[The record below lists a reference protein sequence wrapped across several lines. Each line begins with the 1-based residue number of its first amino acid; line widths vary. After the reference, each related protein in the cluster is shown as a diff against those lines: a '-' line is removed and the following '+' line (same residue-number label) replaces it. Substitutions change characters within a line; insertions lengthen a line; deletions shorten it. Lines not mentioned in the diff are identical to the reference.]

1 MGFPHKEIRSPTR
14 KSLFQRWIFVGLN
27 FSHMFLAPDPILDD
41 FFIESDQFHT
51 IHIESLWRFLALD
64 TLTSDPFIKLV
75 HIMICAKMYMNW
87 KFSLCLRFFC
97 TTLLLV
103 LLKRNYK
110 KYLEAKRKKMRE
122 QAKTQNQEQDLM
134 ARKLKSQASLA
145 GGTKGNFTFTKQPN
159 DDKNKQKEFLARIL
173 DIIPEG
179 VVALDHDGNVK
190 YMNNYMKNIFEFE
203 DEISLKQI
211 NEALSNFVF
220 KEASLQVNNS
230 IISKKW
236 MRFPSENYISPEIF
250 DHSVNKLS
258 REEFLHKVQRITS
271 LQALFTSCMKEPET
285 QEATL
290 RYVPTFQTRYH
301 HQSDN
306 EWYSMEVKAQLF
318 SYNFQEKY
326 LIILWRDTT
335 ERENKIL
342 SLEQEKVNFRNNI
355 LASFSHELRTPLNA
369 NLAFLEQSLDSPGV
383 PYKIKEELLKPA
395 LVSGKMLFFMIKD
408 ILDYS
413 QMVLNRLDL
422 HIKPRNI
429 AQTINQCLELFQDK
443 ITQKGLQL
451 GLLIDPKVPSVVFTD
466 HERFSQILINLLS
479 NAVKFTTHGSI
490 DISVEMTKEAT
501 LLVSVK
507 DTGVGMDK
515 KAQDNL
521 KNKLLGKT
529 ITDRI
534 SQDSVG
540 IGVGSYISNKLA
552 RKLSARE
559 SVGLEFVSKE
569 GKGSYF
575 YFEIENKKPRGGEIA
590 LGISMLGGFFQ
601 QLDIEE
607 RCDALKYIQEHQ
619 THSIKN
625 VFQLNKPICQRR
637 ALVVDD
643 EIFNIIVIENFC
655 RSFGI
660 CVEKAFHGEEALMK
674 LKGQTAEKP
683 IKVVFMDI
691 NMPVM
696 DGYHASLK
704 IKEMIEKKEIEED
717 LVIVGV
723 TAYVS
728 GDVIDKCYKS
738 GMKEVLNKPVSKEA
752 LMHVLKK
759 YEILD

>member
-1 MGFPHKEIRSPTR
+1 
-14 KSLFQRWIFVGLN
+14 
-27 FSHMFLAPDPILDD
+27 MFLGSAG
-41 FFIESDQFHT
+41 FSSEFIEMDQFHT
-51 IHIESLWRFLALD
+51 IQVESLWRFLALD

-75 HIMICAKMYMNW
+75 HIMTCAKMYMNL
-87 KFSLCLRFFC
+87 KFGLCVRFFC
-97 TTLLLV
+97 TTFLLM

-110 KYLEAKRKKMRE
+110 KFLEDKRRKMKAE
-122 QAKTQNQEQDLM
+122 AKTQNQNQDLSSSESFKPQ
-134 ARKLKSQASLA
+134 RSFNVLKDNSGSLNKSNDSEK
-145 GGTKGNFTFTKQPN
+145 TKER
-159 DDKNKQKEFLARIL
+159 EFLARIL

-179 VVALDHDGNVK
+179 VVALDRDGKVR
-190 YMNNYMKNIFEFE
+190 YMNNFMKNIFEFE
-203 DEISLKQI
+203 GEVSLKHL

-220 KEASLQVNNS
+220 KEASIQVNNS
-230 IISKKW
+230 IISKNC
-236 MRFPSENYISPEIF
+236 MRFPSENYVSPDVF
-250 DHSVNKLS
+250 DQSVNKLS
-258 REEFLHKVQRITS
+258 REEFFQKVQSITS
-271 LQALFTSCMKEPET
+271 FEALFNSCMKEKET

-290 RYVPTFQTRYH
+290 RYVPTFQTRYY

-306 EWYSMEVKAQLF
+306 QWYSMEVKAQLF

-335 ERENKIL
+335 ERENKII
-342 SLEQEKVNFRNNI
+342 SLEQEKVTFRNNI

-369 NLAFLEQSLDSPGV
+369 NLAFLEQSLDAPGI

-395 LVSGKMLFFMIKD
+395 LVSGKMLFFLIKD

-422 HIKPRNI
+422 HIKSRNLT
-429 AQTINQCLELFQDK
+429 QTINQCLELFQDK
-443 ITQKGLQL
+443 IIQKGLQL
-451 GLLIDPKVPSVVFTD
+451 QLTVDSRVPPVIFTD

-479 NAVKFTTHGSI
+479 NAVKFTTQGSI
-490 DISVEMTKEAT
+490 DISVEVVNGQN
-501 LLVSVK
+501 LLVSVR
-507 DTGVGMDK
+507 DTGVGMDQN
-515 KAQDNL
+515 AQDNL
-521 KNKLLGKT
+521 KAKLAGKT
-529 ITDRI
+529 ITDRV

-552 RKLSARE
+552 KKLSARE
-559 SVGLEFVSKE
+559 GGGLEFVSKE

-575 YFEIENKKPRGGEIA
+575 YFEIENKKPRGDQM
-590 LGISMLGGFFQ
+590 LMGISMLGGFFQ

-607 RCDALKYIQEHQ
+607 RCDVVKYIQEHQ
-619 THSIKN
+619 THSLKN
-625 VFQLNKPICQRR
+625 VFQMNKPTCESR

-660 CVEKAFHGEEALMK
+660 NIEKAFHGGEAVTK
-674 LKGQTAEKP
+674 LKGQKEDGGKP
-683 IKVVFMDI
+683 IRVVFMDI

-696 DGYHASLK
+696 DGYQASLK
-704 IKEMIEKKEIEED
+704 IKDMVEKKEIEN

-728 GDVIDKCYKS
+728 GDVIDKCFKC
-738 GMKEVLNKPVSKEA
+738 GMKEVLNKPVSKES
-752 LMHVLKK
+752 LMNILKK